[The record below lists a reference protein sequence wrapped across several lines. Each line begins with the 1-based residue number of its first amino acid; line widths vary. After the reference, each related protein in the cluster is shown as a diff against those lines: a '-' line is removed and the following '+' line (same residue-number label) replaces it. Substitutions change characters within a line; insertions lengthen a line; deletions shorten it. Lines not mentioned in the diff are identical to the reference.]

1 MQCASKSP
9 SVKYFFKQT
18 VQAVN
23 SQNAHAT
30 GLRNWTVNFSQQIV
44 QSDILVGGLSVG
56 EPARFNFTG
65 QLLQKSSSRV
75 LISQKHFWHRI
86 VHKYAV

>member
-1 MQCASKSP
+1 M
-9 SVKYFFKQT
+9 
-18 VQAVN
+18 N

-30 GLRNWTVNFSQQIV
+30 GLRNWAVNFSQQIV
-44 QSDILVGGLSVG
+44 QSDILVGGLRVG

-65 QLLQKSSSRV
+65 QRQRLQKSSGRSRV
-75 LISQKHFWHRI
+75 LISQKHFWYRI